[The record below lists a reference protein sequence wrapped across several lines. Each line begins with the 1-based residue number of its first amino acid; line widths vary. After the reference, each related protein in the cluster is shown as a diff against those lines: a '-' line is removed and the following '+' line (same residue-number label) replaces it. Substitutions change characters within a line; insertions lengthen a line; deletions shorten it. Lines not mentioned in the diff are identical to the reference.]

1 MTTALA
7 HPLVGVVLAGGR
19 SRRLGIDKAALRL
32 ERDGRTQTLLAYT
45 VRRLASVSSEVVVAA
60 GADLLSERQELL
72 EAELPTLLP
81 FALPTF
87 VADAPPPAFGPA
99 AGLLAAAAAR
109 PEASLLVLACDLPR
123 VPVALL
129 ERLVRESREHPET
142 AWIVPVRAGRLEPL
156 CALYSPVALRALAG
170 RATSGRCA
178 LHELRSEALHRR
190 ELAVEAVPELA
201 GQVDPLLNLNEPQD
215 LERFSSLEGLVP
227 LS

>member
-1 MTTALA
+1 MNAA
-7 HPLVGVVLAGGR
+7 PEHHLVGVALAGGR
-19 SRRLGIDKAALRL
+19 SRRLGVDKASLRL
-32 ERDGRTQTLLAYT
+32 QRDGRTQTLLAYT

-60 GADLLSERQELL
+60 GADLLSERRDLL

-81 FALPTF
+81 VVLPTF

-109 PEASLLVLACDLPR
+109 PQAFLLVLACDLPR

-142 AWIVPVRAGRLEPL
+142 EWIVPVRAGRLEPL

-178 LHELRSEALHRR
+178 LHELRSEELRR
-190 ELAVEAVPELA
+190 LELAVEAMHELA
-201 GQVDPLLNLNEPQD
+201 GEVDPLLNLNEPRD
-215 LERFSSLEGLVP
+215 LERFSSLEGRAPV
-227 LS
+227 S